1 MAQSDRLPVELSQT
15 PGLGT
20 STRQRIALVLR
31 RSLSWP
37 LGLGRFALSQGRWA
51 VLIVFFAF
59 LLLPLWWML
68 VISLRENSAIITS
81 RTWFPTDATFANYW
95 AILSSPKW
103 LWGFAHT
110 FLYVGINVAL
120 CLLAAVPAAYA
131 FSRWRFRGDS
141 HLFFWLLTNRMAP
154 GAVFA
159 TPMLALYSNLY
170 LFDTHWAVAI
180 AHCLFNLPLAIWIL
194 EGFMRGIPKEIDEAA
209 AVDGMGFSRF
219 FFTVFLP
226 LIRPGLGVTAFF
238 CFLFSW
244 TELLMAKTLTNTA
257 VVPVVV
263 QMTTVLDKADGL
275 DWGILAALGV
285 LTMLPGLVCIWFV
298 RRSIVTGFA
307 MGRV

>member
-1 MAQSDRLPVELSQT
+1 MAPSDRLPLMTS
-15 PGLGT
+15 PGVGT
-20 STRQRIALVLR
+20 ATRQRIALTFRQGLA
-31 RSLSWP
+31 WP
-37 LGLGRFALSQGRWA
+37 LALARGVGHHRRWL
-51 VLIVFFAF
+51 LIIPFFVF

-81 RTWFPTDATFANYW
+81 RVWFPTDATLANYW
-95 AILSSPKW
+95 TILSGPKW

-110 FLYVGINVAL
+110 FMYVAL
-120 CLLAAVPAAYA
+120 NVVFCLVAAVPAAYA

-159 TPMLALYSNLY
+159 TPMLALYSNLH
-170 LFDTHWAVAI
+170 LFDTHWAVAV

-209 AVDGMGFSRF
+209 EVDGMRFTRF

-226 LIRPGLGVTAFF
+226 LIRPGLGVAAFF

-275 DWGILAALGV
+275 DWGVLAALGV